1 MKPTTYDF
9 NKNAMT
15 VISPNGTEIEVTNAL
30 TKAQRKKLTR
40 TVTRLIH
47 RVNGKNGMRVKL

>member
-9 NKNAMT
+9 NKNAMIVT
-15 VISPNGTEIEVTNAL
+15 TQNGTEIEVTNAL

-40 TVTRLIH
+40 TVSRIIY
-47 RVNGKNGMRVKL
+47 RVNGKNGMKVKL